1 MGLVRDIV
9 GRVVGE
15 AHGDAE
21 LATERLMAWLN
32 SDAVTESI
40 LGDLLRELHASPTQA
55 RSLAPELARAM
66 DVVDAQAAGD
76 DARARRMFRE
86 LLDPRESP
94 TFAGMTERAMEQTLL
109 LPLVRM
115 VIDEADRFPIAD
127 E

>member
-1 MGLVRDIV
+1 MGLARDIV
-9 GRVVGE
+9 RKVVEE

-32 SDAVTESI
+32 SDAVTELT
-40 LGDLLRELHASPTQA
+40 LGELLRELHASPIQA
-55 RSLAPELARAM
+55 QSLAPELTRAM
-66 DVVDAQAAGD
+66 DIVDAQAAGD
-76 DARARRMFRE
+76 EVRARRMLRE

-94 TFAGMTERAMEQTLL
+94 TFAGVTERAMEQTLL

-115 VIDEADRFPIAD
+115 ILDEADRFPIAD